1 MGVFFFIIVIV
12 GLVTFGEVAS
22 KWLETGASRKVLEPG
37 RDDELTALREHV
49 SQLAD
54 QVDRLTEEQRF
65 MTRLLES
72 GSSGTALPGT
82 TESRSV
88 QNPDPRPQDPS

>member
-22 KWLETGASRKVLEPG
+22 KWLESGASRKALEPG
-37 RDDELTALREHV
+37 RDEQMDVLREQV
-49 SQLAD
+49 SQLSE

-72 GSSGTALPGT
+72 SSSSTALPRT
-82 TESRSV
+82 AESRSEV
-88 QNPDPRPQDPS
+88 NPDPRPQDSS

>member
-22 KWLETGASRKVLEPG
+22 KWLESGAARKALEPG
-37 RDDELTALREHV
+37 RDDQMEVLREQV
-49 SQLAD
+49 SLLSD

-72 GSSGTALPGT
+72 SSSSAALPRT
-82 TESRSV
+82 TESRSETK
-88 QNPDPRPQDPS
+88 PDPRPQDPI